1 MTQPDM
7 NQILQQAQEMQ
18 AKLEAAQQEIL
29 ASSVVGEAG
38 NGLVKATMTGNGQ
51 VTAVTIDPKV
61 VDPEDIDTLQDLIV
75 GAYEDAHRK
84 VAEIAEAKM
93 APLSQG
99 FSGGDLGGLMG

>member
-75 GAYEDAHRK
+75 GAYDDAHRK
-84 VAEIAEAKM
+84 VAQIAEEKM
-93 APLSQG
+93 GPLSQG
-99 FSGGDLGGLMG
+99 LGGGDFGGLMG

>member
-38 NGLVKATMTGNGQ
+38 NGLVKATMTGNG
-51 VTAVTIDPKV
+51 
-61 VDPEDIDTLQDLIV
+61 
-75 GAYEDAHRK
+75 
-84 VAEIAEAKM
+84 
-93 APLSQG
+93 
-99 FSGGDLGGLMG
+99 